1 MGQTEHVTDATQIPM
16 SRRQLLLSLK
26 MTPFAKEEKKKKKNQ
41 YQELPLPQFSQISFY
56 TKNMK

>member
-26 MTPFAKEEKKKKKNQ
+26 MTPFAKEEKKKKKKKK
-41 YQELPLPQFSQISFY
+41 STKSFHFPSLVKFPSIQR
-56 TKNMK
+56 T